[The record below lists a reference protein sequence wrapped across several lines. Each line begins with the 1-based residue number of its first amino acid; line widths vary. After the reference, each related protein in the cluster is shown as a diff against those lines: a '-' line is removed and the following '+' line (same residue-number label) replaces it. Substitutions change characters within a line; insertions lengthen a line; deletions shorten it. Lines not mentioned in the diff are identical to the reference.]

1 MEASLTRKINHMI
14 TELGLLGQHQIKELE
29 TEFNHMAS
37 DIVDY
42 MYTMK
47 PPPKELWTP
56 MLR

>member
-1 MEASLTRKINHMI
+1 MEASLAKKINHMI

-42 MYTMK
+42 M
-47 PPPKELWTP
+47 
-56 MLR
+56 

>member
-1 MEASLTRKINHMI
+1 MI

-42 MYTMK
+42 MQTTK
-47 PPPKELWTP
+47 PPQKNPENKQTNKIN
-56 MLR
+56 RIAKVNSD